1 MNCVSGEDKM
11 ECVNMGVA
19 AIRVYCKIATVR
31 IAL

>member
-19 AIRVYCKIATVR
+19 AIRVYCKIPTVR
-31 IAL
+31 KAL